1 MKEITV
7 LLTAACS
14 MSAPEFVRCLKENG
28 ERTIRVVGVDCNI
41 DDSMKEYCDEVYR
54 IPKVSSSGYL
64 DTMLTI
70 CEHEKVD
77 VLIPWIT
84 DEEPI
89 LLLHKVEF
97 EKIGTILSISNL
109 TSVECCANKY
119 SLYKKMKESGLKVPT
134 HQKFS
139 TIDGFKNAINAIG
152 YPNRAVCVK
161 ALNLRGSRGMR
172 IIDPSRSRFEILF
185 DEKPNSVYTTYDDLL
200 SIFQEDPDSLP
211 DMMAME
217 YLPGEEFSV
226 DVLASNGHIDY
237 MCARL
242 SKTIVASIPL
252 ESMLFK
258 EPKAYEICENVVSML
273 NYDGNADFDFRYN
286 EEGEPVLMEVNPRIA
301 ATMAIFHEGGVNLP
315 YLRIKQLLGEE
326 LPILS
331 PTYGLTMKRRYKEY
345 YS

>member
-7 LLTAACS
+7 LVTAAGS
-14 MSAPEFVRCLKENG
+14 LFAPEFVRCLKENG
-28 ERTIRVVGVDCNI
+28 ERTIRVVGVDCNADKSI
-41 DDSMKEYCDEVYR
+41 SNYCDTFYSV
-54 IPKVSSSGYL
+54 PKASSSSYIDCL
-64 DTMLTI
+64 LTI
-70 CEHEKVD
+70 CEHENVN
-77 VLIPWIT
+77 VLIPCMST
-84 DEEPI
+84 E
-89 LLLHKVEF
+89 LLPLLNNQKRFSE
-97 EKIGTILSISNL
+97 IGTLISVSNYH
-109 TSVECCANKY
+109 SVELCLNKS
-119 SLYKKMKESGLKVPT
+119 SLYNAMKEAGIQTPKYVRFNT
-134 HQKFS
+134 VE
-139 TIDGFKNAINAIG
+139 GFKKAINAIG
-152 YPNRAVCVK
+152 YPDNAVCVK
-161 ALNLRGSRGMR
+161 ALTLSGSRGMR

-200 SIFQEDPDSLP
+200 SIFQEDPDGLP

-226 DVLASNGHIDY
+226 DVLAIDGHIVY

-242 SKTIVASIPL
+242 SKTIVASIPM
-252 ESMLFK
+252 ESMLFN
-258 EPKAYEICENVVSML
+258 EPKAYEICEKVISML
-273 NYDGNADFDFRYN
+273 DYDGNADFDFRYN

-315 YLRIKQLLGEE
+315 YMRIKELIGET